1 MKTSSFELFWRHLK
15 KLSSQRLKISPKT
28 ARLYLNINPEG
39 VLLQEAHDIIEE
51 LKMMSRIN
59 MQQ

>member
-1 MKTSSFELFWRHLK
+1 MKTTAFKLFWRHLEQ
-15 KLSSQRLKISPKT
+15 LSGQRLKIDPEK

-39 VLLQEAHDIIEE
+39 VLLREAHDIIEE

>member
-15 KLSSQRLKISPKT
+15 NLSSERLKISPGT